1 MMPDNQKYTLFL
13 KFVETYSPVGFKG
26 INPDDP
32 VLIELEEM
40 MENNNQF
47 FFVGDLI
54 RMEILFTSKRSVQ
67 IIGVGPDE
75 VSFYHFLEAT
85 HPDDINRH
93 GLSRLQ
99 LFKMAHELFVS
110 KKGNMLL
117 STNLKIR
124 NPKGE
129 YTNLLFQCYL
139 FYCVIPH
146 NTVFIIEILTDID
159 WFKKIRH
166 GYHYYIGNDL
176 SYFKYPD
183 EELLMKGNIFS
194 DREFEIIKMI
204 HMGFTNKQIS
214 EKLFLSMHTVITH
227 RRNILEKTNKT
238 HISDIIY
245 DLEEHGL
252 L

>member
-1 MMPDNQKYTLFL
+1 MIPDSIKYTLL
-13 KFVETYSPVGFKG
+13 SKFIDTYSPFGFEG
-26 INPDDP
+26 IDHDDH
-32 VLIELEEM
+32 LITELEKL
-40 MENNNQF
+40 MEDNNQCF
-47 FFVGDLI
+47 FIGDLM
-54 RMEILFTSKRSVQ
+54 RMEIIFTSKRSTDILGIEPEQ
-67 IIGVGPDE
+67 

-93 GLSRLQ
+93 GLARLQ
-99 LFKMAHELFVS
+99 LFKIAHEFFVS
-110 KKGNMLL
+110 KKGDMLL

-124 NPKGE
+124 NPIGE
-129 YTNLLFQCYL
+129 YRNLLFQWYL
-139 FYCVIPH
+139 FYSGMPYK
-146 NTVFIIEILTDID
+146 TVFITGVLTDID

-176 SYFKYPD
+176 SYFRLPD

-194 DREFEIIKMI
+194 DREFEILKMI

-214 EKLFLSMHTVITH
+214 EKLFLSKHTVITH
-227 RRNILEKTNKT
+227 RRNILEKTSKT
-238 HISDIIY
+238 RISDIIY